1 MIGGGGKKGK
11 GGSIIIIGGGK
22 DKKGGG
28 WGGGGKLK
36 KFIWEISVKKSSRKR
51 YKEPKNEIEIH
62 WD

>member
-28 WGGGGKLK
+28 WGGKLK